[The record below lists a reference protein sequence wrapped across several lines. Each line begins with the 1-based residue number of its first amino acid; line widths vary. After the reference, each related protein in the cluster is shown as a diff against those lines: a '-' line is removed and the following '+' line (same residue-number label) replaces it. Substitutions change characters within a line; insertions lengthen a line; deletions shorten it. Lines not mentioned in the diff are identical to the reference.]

1 MKDIGKSMRIFK
13 NNAKIEKDEII
24 EKEKK
29 LPDNFSKTY
38 DYLKKLAFENKN
50 FDPDFQIDAKLWL
63 RELFL

>member
-1 MKDIGKSMRIFK
+1 MRIFK

-50 FDPDFQIDAKLWL
+50 FDPDF
-63 RELFL
+63 